1 MQENNKNI
9 ITMTPYI
16 VAPLV
21 GSVIGYITNDI
32 AIRMLFRPHK
42 ARYVLGYKVPF
53 TPGIIPKEKG
63 RIAAS
68 VGASISVNL
77 MNREVLEKNLLSDE
91 MLEKLDN
98 ALRRF
103 CNTLRH
109 SPLSLREWLSQYLPA
124 SDIEDIADKTC
135 DDLTSLLHKK
145 LGSQEVG
152 DKIAHMAVKHVMKK
166 MQHFGSG
173 IGDKL
178 AEGGI
183 GEGGGFGDMIGRGIR
198 KILGRTGSDATS
210 KFINSLAEPVEQALS
225 ANINDM
231 LQNHSEE
238 IVGQLLHTEM
248 DDFLS
253 RPMNKLLKGKD
264 AEIERFVSSVLSL
277 YKSTIKERL
286 PRILEAVDI
295 RKIVEDRINE
305 MDMSEAEKIILDVIS
320 KELRAIVWLGAGL
333 GFIMGFVNCLII

>member
-1 MQENNKNI
+1 MFKEFKKFIMRGNMMDLAVGMI
-9 ITMTPYI
+9 IGAAFNAI
-16 VAPLV
+16 VTSLV
-21 GSVIGYITNDI
+21 NDI
-32 AIRMLFRPHK
+32 FMPILAWIVGKPDFSDLVV
-42 ARYVLGYKVPF
+42 VLGGDGKTAATLAEAQELGLTTWNYGSFITAVINF
-53 TPGIIPKEKG
+53 LLMAFVVFLIVKG
-63 RIAAS
+63 
-68 VGASISVNL
+68 
-77 MNREVLEKNLLSDE
+77 MN
-91 MLEKLDN
+91 
-98 ALRRF
+98 
-103 CNTLRH
+103 
-109 SPLSLREWLSQYLPA
+109 
-124 SDIEDIADKTC
+124 
-135 DDLTSLLHKK
+135 
-145 LGSQEVG
+145 
-152 DKIAHMAVKHVMKK
+152 
-166 MQHFGSG
+166 
-173 IGDKL
+173 KL